1 MVKYFFIILG
11 CLFFA
16 IGFVGV
22 FVPVLPTTVFMLLA
36 LWAFSRSSQ
45 RLHDYL
51 WHHPRFGAAVRDWYQ
66 YGIVPRRAKVA
77 AVLMMSGSA
86 GFLLFFS
93 AAPAWGVGAA
103 IVIMAGVAIWLL
115 GRPECKPDEHS

>member
-1 MVKYFFIILG
+1 MALG

-16 IGFVGV
+16 IGFIGI
-22 FVPVLPTTVFMLLA
+22 FVPLLPTTVFMLLA

-51 WHHPRFGAAVRDWYQ
+51 WNHPRFGAAVRDWYQ
-66 YGIVPRRAKVA
+66 HGIVPRRAKVA
-77 AVLMMSGSA
+77 AVLMMSLSA

-93 AAPAWGVGAA
+93 AVPVWAAGSA
-103 IVIMAGVAIWLL
+103 IVIMALVAGWLL
-115 GRPECKPDEHS
+115 ARPECKPPQRR